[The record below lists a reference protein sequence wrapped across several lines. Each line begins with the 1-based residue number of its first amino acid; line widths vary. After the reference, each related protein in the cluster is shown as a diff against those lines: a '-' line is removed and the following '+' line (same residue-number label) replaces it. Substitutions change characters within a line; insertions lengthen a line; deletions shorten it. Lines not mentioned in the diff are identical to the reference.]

1 MSSQL
6 AELEPS
12 RVVERRGQ
20 QFTYVRAFSRAR
32 LRDLSAGVRPALSR
46 RVSRQ
51 VSLAGKRVF
60 DILVASLGLAFGSP
74 VFLAVW
80 LLVIS
85 TSKGPALFWSE
96 RVGRDG
102 RHFNMPKFRT
112 LKTGTR
118 VAPRESMQISDQEYT
133 VVGKLLRRTS
143 LDEMPQLLCVLTG
156 DMSLIGPRPLL
167 PSDPAA
173 RQRTL
178 FPASLSVRPGIT
190 GLAQVSGRNAVTAR
204 RKARLDAFYARS
216 LCLGVDLALLVKTL
230 KVIVTGRG
238 FR

>member
-6 AELEPS
+6 AQVERS
-12 RVVERRGQ
+12 RVVERRAEPAA
-20 QFTYVRAFSRAR
+20 YVRAFARNRERVTLEKARVAMRSRPPR
-32 LRDLSAGVRPALSR
+32 K
-46 RVSRQ
+46 
-51 VSLAGKRVF
+51 VSLAAKRAS
-60 DILVASLGLAFGSP
+60 DIFCAGLGLGVCSP
-74 VFLAVW
+74 VFVAVW

-112 LKTGTR
+112 LKEGVR
-118 VAPRESMQISDQEYT
+118 VAPRESMHISDQDYT
-133 VVGKLLRRTS
+133 LVGRFLRRTG
-143 LDEMPQLLCVLTG
+143 LDEMPQLLCVLKG

-178 FPASLSVRPGIT
+178 FPESLSVRPGIT

-204 RKARLDAFYARS
+204 RKARLDAFYART
-216 LCLGVDLALLVKTL
+216 LCFRVDLALMAKTV
-230 KVIVTGRG
+230 KVIASGRG

>member
-6 AELEPS
+6 AELERS
-12 RVVERRGQ
+12 RLIERRVQ
-20 QFTYVRAFSRAR
+20 QPAYVRAFSRAR
-32 LRDLSAGVRPALSR
+32 LRAVSAKLGSVVRQGPPR
-46 RVSRQ
+46 H
-51 VSLAGKRVF
+51 VSLAAKRAL
-60 DILVASLGLAFGSP
+60 DIVAAGLGLAVFSP
-74 VFLAVW
+74 LFVGVW

-133 VVGKLLRRTS
+133 VVGKLLRRTG

-216 LCLGVDLALLVKTL
+216 LCLGVDLALLVETL